1 MFPGEASKTDLLQ
14 HLERKC
20 QQERGWFHHPKP
32 SSCTALQ
39 ELVRDSSMLKAS
51 SVGSAQPLWSG
62 AFWRDPR
69 DLGTPDWTGR
79 QKMQVWNTA
88 QF

>member
-20 QQERGWFHHPKP
+20 QQEHGWFHHPKP
-32 SSCTALQ
+32 SSCAALQ
-39 ELVRDSSMLKAS
+39 ELVHDSGTLKAS
-51 SVGSAQPLWSG
+51 SVGSGQPLWSRD
-62 AFWRDPR
+62 FLRDPR

-79 QKMQVWNTA
+79 QEMQVCNTA